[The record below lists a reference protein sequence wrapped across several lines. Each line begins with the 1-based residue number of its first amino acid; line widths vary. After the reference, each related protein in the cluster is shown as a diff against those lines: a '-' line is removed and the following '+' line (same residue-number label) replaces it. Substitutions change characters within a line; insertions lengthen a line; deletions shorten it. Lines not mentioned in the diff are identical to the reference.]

1 MLYSSTRIENSLF
14 TSICST
20 ILREVPEIVFS
31 ISIFP
36 SSSMIILRYF
46 GLFEI
51 YEDFLEAILKLEE
64 KPKRVIDVGSNM
76 NQYAYTFENAG
87 IDYIGIDVCKH
98 FVPYESEHVKFIWA
112 KYEDIADLFKDD
124 ILISDLCVNY
134 LVKREDV
141 KAKHLFT
148 NSDFTNDTNIVQWW

>member
-1 MLYSSTRIENSLF
+1 MKIKSLKEMF
-14 TSICST
+14 DYLDT
-20 ILREVPEIVFS
+20 INDVNNLEYDYCKMES
-31 ISIFP
+31 
-36 SSSMIILRYF
+36 Y

-64 KPKRVIDVGSNM
+64 KPKRVIDIGSNM
-76 NQYAYTFENAG
+76 NQYAYIFENVG

-98 FVPYESEHVKFIWA
+98 FVPYESEHSKFIWA
-112 KYEDIADLFKDD
+112 KYEDVADLFKDD

>member
-1 MLYSSTRIENSLF
+1 MESY
-14 TSICST
+14 
-20 ILREVPEIVFS
+20 
-31 ISIFP
+31 
-36 SSSMIILRYF
+36 

-76 NQYAYTFENAG
+76 NQYAYIFENAG
-87 IDYIGIDVCKH
+87 IDYIGIDVCKN
-98 FVPYESEHVKFIWA
+98 FVPYESEHAKFIWA

>member
-1 MLYSSTRIENSLF
+1 MKIKSLKEMF
-14 TSICST
+14 DYLDNVNDVNNLEYDYCKMES
-20 ILREVPEIVFS
+20 
-31 ISIFP
+31 
-36 SSSMIILRYF
+36 Y

-64 KPKRVIDVGSNM
+64 KPKRVIDVGRNM
-76 NQYAYTFENAG
+76 NQYAYIFENAG

-98 FVPYESEHVKFIWA
+98 FVPYESEHSKFIWA

>member
-1 MLYSSTRIENSLF
+1 MKIKSLKEMF
-14 TSICST
+14 DYLDT
-20 ILREVPEIVFS
+20 INDVNNLEYDYCKMES
-31 ISIFP
+31 
-36 SSSMIILRYF
+36 Y

-64 KPKRVIDVGSNM
+64 KPKRVIDIGSNM
-76 NQYAYTFENAG
+76 NQYAYIFENAG
-87 IDYIGIDVCKH
+87 IDYIGIDVCKN
-98 FVPYESEHVKFIWA
+98 FVPYESEHAKFIWA

-124 ILISDLCVNY
+124 ILISDLCVDY

>member
-1 MLYSSTRIENSLF
+1 MFDYLD
-14 TSICST
+14 T
-20 ILREVPEIVFS
+20 INDVNNLEYDYCKMES
-31 ISIFP
+31 
-36 SSSMIILRYF
+36 YD
-46 GLFEI
+46 LFEI

-76 NQYAYTFENAG
+76 NQYAYIFENVG

-98 FVPYESEHVKFIWA
+98 FAPYESEHSKFIWA
-112 KYEDIADLFKDD
+112 KYEDVADLFKDD